1 MIRIALTISP
11 YGELWPVSP
20 ASSSPIFP
28 ITSRERGN
36 RRQALL
42 TEPGDYALYRD
53 LLAERCRSN
62 GVACWAYCLMPNHV
76 HLILTPATSDGL
88 SRAVGE
94 AHRRFTGYVNARA
107 RETGH
112 LFQGR
117 FGCVAMD
124 ESHCLN
130 AVRYLAL
137 SPVRARLSAT
147 PGDWPWSSVR
157 AHLEGR
163 DDALV
168 SDPCWSLRRTSPI
181 CWRSRWANSR
191 SWRVL
196 KTAARTGARWATRNS
211 LRLSKA
217 SWAGPCVGESPAPN
231 RSMSSA
237 DAIGDC
243 VSRSRQIPGKSSGD
257 CVSCPRKCPEM
268 CIMSRVALKIGAP
281 RRPNFIYKLKEV

>member
-1 MIRIALTISP
+1 MPVQWSRLLGLLPDAQSRSSHLDAGDFGRVVARGRRSAPALFR
-11 YGELWPVSP
+11 L
-20 ASSSPIFP
+20 
-28 ITSRERGN
+28 RERAGARN
-36 RRQALL
+36 RAFV
-42 TEPGDYALYRD
+42 PGP
-53 LLAERCRSN
+53 
-62 GVACWAYCLMPNHV
+62 V
-76 HLILTPATSDGL
+76 
-88 SRAVGE
+88 
-94 AHRRFTGYVNARA
+94 
-107 RETGH
+107 
-112 LFQGR
+112 
-117 FGCVAMD
+117 GCVAMD

-231 RSMSSA
+231 RSRAA